1 MSILPLT
8 INSVSPKRLAIILGA
23 VYLGGAV
30 LVAGSSVAL
39 GAPAWKPQSSERLV
53 KLPPSYLKK
62 SIDHDFANSELGT
75 AIRESEENIS
85 LKGTT
90 LGDLQK
96 AIDTADGDVR
106 GELRHQFLNEK
117 RNYLAMMSDRND
129 LRRKHLLTKRR
140 LFNDMMDRLSAE
152 EGAMT
157 PEKEELIELQNA
169 AVERFDSSL
178 QKADQMLFAAPELK
192 ESKYSKQYSQNS
204 AAIEKLAASINNH
217 RMTQSEISDSGLEMT
232 REDHVRR
239 MVADVQ
245 TELAVLEQ
253 EETILGYMAKLVAL
267 DAMALAEE
275 GLDDELIDSDV
286 SQVSLTPADNVSFFL
301 NN

>member
-1 MSILPLT
+1 MSDMPLMIT
-8 INSVSPKRLAIILGA
+8 SVSPKRLATILGA
-23 VYLGGAV
+23 VFLGGAV
-30 LVAGSSVAL
+30 LIAGTSMAYS
-39 GAPAWKPQSSERLV
+39 APSWKPQSSERLV

-62 SIDHDFANSELGT
+62 SIDHDFANSALGT
-75 AIRESEENIS
+75 AIRESEDNIS

-96 AIDTADGDVR
+96 AIETADGEVR
-106 GELRHQFLNEK
+106 SDLRHQFLAEK
-117 RNYLAMMSDRND
+117 RNYLSMMSQRND

-140 LFNDMMDRLSAE
+140 LFDDMLHRLSAE

-157 PEKEELIELQNA
+157 PEKEELIELQKA
-169 AVERFDSSL
+169 AAERFNSSL
-178 QKADQMLFAAPELK
+178 KKADQMLFEAPELK
-192 ESKYSKQYSQNS
+192 ESKYSKQYNQNS

-217 RMTQSEISDSGLEMT
+217 RMNQSEIADNGLELT
-232 REDHVRR
+232 REEHVRR

-275 GLDDELIDSDV
+275 GLDDELLDSDV
-286 SQVSLTPADNVSFFL
+286 SESSLTPANNVSFFL